1 MKSKTTIN
9 RGVISS
15 GCTVNILV
23 TIILIVIFTALSTSF
38 IFK

>member
-9 RGVISS
+9 RGTISL
-15 GCTVNILV
+15 GYTVNILL